1 MIFHLIVDISQ
12 YLDAIFS
19 IISYRKI
26 ILSCILD
33 LDIGFDTA
41 LTPAGKM
48 ERIIRGDEP
57 EVKVCCPG
65 GVRAVYRNHLV
76 RLQGVSAFIIF
87 PEGISHSIRLVARVM
102 LPPLLSERTAG
113 STACVESSLKPIISV
128 LVSAATILLLSI
140 ETE

>member
-76 RLQGVSAFIIF
+76 RLQGVR
-87 PEGISHSIRLVARVM
+87 GICLHN
-102 LPPLLSERTAG
+102 LPGRDIPLNPAG
-113 STACVESSLKPIISV
+113 GPRHAPALTF
-128 LVSAATILLLSI
+128 
-140 ETE
+140 

>member
-76 RLQGVSAFIIF
+76 RLQGVRGICLHNLPGRDIPLNPAGGPRHAPALAFR
-87 PEGISHSIRLVARVM
+87 PKA
-102 LPPLLSERTAG
+102 
-113 STACVESSLKPIISV
+113 
-128 LVSAATILLLSI
+128 
-140 ETE
+140 